1 LTQQKNI
8 YHQSKSTIKKE
19 ESILK
24 AATTN
29 PAKFAPIYEKYYVAI
44 FKFVLQRVENEQVAS
59 EIVSDVFAKAIFNL
73 KKYKFKGYPFSAWL
87 YRVAY
92 NEIATKFRKKQKQR
106 TVNIPDESWNLFSND
121 EDEEIDIA
129 IDLKKL
135 KVCLP
140 KLKPNEIELIEMR
153 FFEERPFKEI
163 GEILELTTEN
173 ARVKTHRVLKKLQKL
188 FNTIK

>member
-1 LTQQKNI
+1 MTQQKNI

-135 KVCLP
+135 KICLP